1 MTLKYPNL
9 ASALIAF
16 QSDLPQITRDS
27 QANIPSKTGAGYK
40 YDYASLDTITP
51 IIFEKLAAVG
61 LAYTAAPSFIDGT
74 FGLYAKLIHESGEES
89 GGLYPLGNPNAPAQA
104 VGSAI
109 TYARRYALLALTGV
123 QPVDQDDDGAAAT
136 SAAAAAAVAKAAPA
150 SDPKQV
156 VRDQIGEL
164 INDEASK
171 VTGEDA
177 NKIME
182 EVAPGKAPAQWTLP
196 NLNAG
201 LTKLQALSTSRLK
214 GGA

>member
-1 MTLKYPNL
+1 MTYKFPNL

-74 FGLYAKLIHESGEES
+74 FGLYAKLIHESGEET

-136 SAAAAAAVAKAAPA
+136 RAAASAAAKAATTPA
-150 SDPKQV
+150 VSKQTLQ
-156 VRDQIGEL
+156 DEISAL
-164 INDEASK
+164 INDPDSK
-171 VTGEDA
+171 VVGEDA
-177 NKIME
+177 NAVME
-182 EVAPGKAPAQWTLP
+182 KVAPGKAPAQWTIADLKKGLDELRTLSDT
-196 NLNAG
+196 NKAG
-201 LTKLQALSTSRLK
+201 A
-214 GGA
+214 